1 MVGMK
6 CCTPCAMVGQLKLG
20 VVIAGNSARRRPN
33 LSLAEA
39 MAYTE
44 TWLVRTARE
53 QGQREAYRGITCT
66 LK

>member
-1 MVGMK
+1 
-6 CCTPCAMVGQLKLG
+6 MVGQLKLG
-20 VVIAGNSARRRPN
+20 TVIAGNSARRRPN

-53 QGQREAYRGITCT
+53 QGRREAYRGITCT
-66 LK
+66 LR